1 MESML
6 DVLEALKEMMI
17 NLPNIRINDILDIAI
32 VAYLIYKV
40 MIIIRNT
47 RAWTL
52 FKGILVLGLVAAV
65 AYLFEFNTVM
75 WIISNAL
82 SVGII
87 AIIIIFQPELRTAL
101 EKIGTSN
108 MIKNWFKLDDHSK
121 GEKIAIKTIDEI
133 VTGAKQMADAKTGA
147 IIVIEQD
154 VKLGEYEVTG
164 IKLNANVSSEL
175 LVNIFEKNTP
185 LHDGAVMVRDNSITY
200 ATCYL
205 PLSNNP
211 TINKKYGTRHR
222 AAIGISEISDAIVVV
237 VSEETG
243 GISIA
248 SNGELKQN
256 IVRDHLRNEIIA
268 RVKKEKKIRGIVKKE
283 VEVKGKE
290 SK

>member
-1 MESML
+1 MSTL
-6 DVLEALKEMMI
+6 QTVWEMIVNGMA
-17 NLPNIRINDILDIAI
+17 NLPNIGITDILDIAI

-40 MIIIRNT
+40 MLIIRNT
-47 RAWTL
+47 RAWAL
-52 FKGILVLGLVAAV
+52 FKGLLVILLVAAI
-65 AYLFEFNTVM
+65 AYIFKFSTVL
-75 WIISNAL
+75 WIISNTI

-87 AIIIIFQPELRTAL
+87 AVVIIFQPELRTAL

-108 MIKNWFKLDDHSK
+108 MIKDLFSIDEHEAS
-121 GEKIAIKTIDEI
+121 ERVSIRTIDEI

-164 IKLNANVSSEL
+164 IKLNATVSSEL

-185 LHDGAVMVRDNSITY
+185 LHDGAVMVRDNQITY

-211 TINKKYGTRHR
+211 SINKKYGTRHR

-243 GISIA
+243 AISIA
-248 SNGELKQN
+248 TNGELKQN
-256 IVRDHLRNEIIA
+256 VVREHLRNEIIA
-268 RVKKEKKIRGIVKKE
+268 NLKKEKKTRSIVKK
-283 VEVKGKE
+283 VTNEVKGKL
-290 SK
+290 K

>member
-1 MESML
+1 MDAALSILESIK
-6 DVLEALKEMMI
+6 DAMI
-17 NLPNIRINDILDIAI
+17 NLPNIGVNDVLDITI
-32 VAYLIYKV
+32 VAYLIYKL
-40 MIIIRNT
+40 MIVIRNT

-52 FKGILVLGLVAAV
+52 FKGIMIILAMAAV
-65 AYLFEFNTVM
+65 AYIFEFNTVL
-75 WIISNAL
+75 WIISNTI

-108 MIKNWFKLDDHSK
+108 MLNNLFKIDEHSK
-121 GEKIAIKTIDEI
+121 GEKVSIKTIDEI

-164 IKLNANVSSEL
+164 IKLNATVSSEL

-185 LHDGAVMVRDNSITY
+185 LHDGAVMVRDNMITY

-222 AAIGISEISDAIVVV
+222 ASIGISEISDAIVVV
-237 VSEETG
+237 VS
-243 GISIA
+243 
-248 SNGELKQN
+248 
-256 IVRDHLRNEIIA
+256 
-268 RVKKEKKIRGIVKKE
+268 
-283 VEVKGKE
+283 
-290 SK
+290 

>member
-1 MESML
+1 MNTL
-6 DVLEALKEMMI
+6 QTIWDAIVNFMI
-17 NLPNIRINDILDIAI
+17 NLPNIGITDILDITI
-32 VAYLIYKV
+32 VAYLIYKI
-40 MIIIRNT
+40 MLIIRNT
-47 RAWTL
+47 RAWSL
-52 FKGILVLGLVAAV
+52 FKGLLMILFVAGIAYVFKFSTVL
-65 AYLFEFNTVM
+65 
-75 WIISNAL
+75 WIISNTI

-87 AIIIIFQPELRTAL
+87 ALVIIFQPELRTAL

-108 MIKNWFKLDDHSK
+108 WFKNFFSIEEHNDS
-121 GEKIAIKTIDEI
+121 EKISIRTIDEI

-164 IKLNANVSSEL
+164 IKLNATVSSEL

-185 LHDGAVMVRDNSITY
+185 LHDGAVMVRDNMITY

-211 TINKKYGTRHR
+211 SINKKYGTRHR

-243 GISIA
+243 AISIA
-248 SNGELKQN
+248 TNGELKQN
-256 IVRDHLRNEIIA
+256 VVREHLSNEIIA
-268 RVKKEKKIRGIVKKE
+268 NLKKEKKTRSIVKK
-283 VEVKGKE
+283 VTNEVKGKL
-290 SK
+290 K

>member
-1 MESML
+1 MEAISNIWNGIVNAM
-6 DVLEALKEMMI
+6 V
-17 NLPNIRINDILDIAI
+17 NLPNIGITDVLDICI
-32 VAYLIYKV
+32 VAYLIYKI
-40 MIIIRNT
+40 MLIIRNT
-47 RAWTL
+47 RAWAL
-52 FKGILVLGLVAAV
+52 FKGLLMILLVAGI
-65 AYLFEFNTVM
+65 AYVFKFSTVL
-75 WIISNAL
+75 WIISNTI

-87 AIIIIFQPELRTAL
+87 AIVIIFQPELRTAL

-108 MIKNWFKLDDHSK
+108 MFKNFFTIEEHNS
-121 GEKIAIKTIDEI
+121 GEKISIRTIDEI

-164 IKLNANVSSEL
+164 IKLNATVSSEL

-185 LHDGAVMVRDNSITY
+185 LHDGAVMVRDNMITY

-211 TINKKYGTRHR
+211 TINKKFGTRHR

-243 GISIA
+243 AISIA
-248 SNGELKQN
+248 TNGELKQN
-256 IVRDHLRNEIIA
+256 IVREHLRNEIIA
-268 RVKKEKKIRGIVKKE
+268 SVKKEKKTRSIVKK
-283 VEVKGKE
+283 VTNEVKGKL
-290 SK
+290 K